1 MERRQGLSS
10 LKDSEALYFA
20 LVGDT
25 YLSMCYGPIHM
36 EIKQL

>member
-1 MERRQGLSS
+1 MKRRQSLSS

-25 YLSMCYGPIHM
+25 CLSMCYGLIHM
-36 EIKQL
+36 EI